1 MFFDSVLEIPEIAK
15 RNGTSIFVMP
25 GSQSV
30 EIKNA
35 ITLSPEGKATITID
49 QVRNVVR
56 LLSVRQ
62 VSHLFVVIR
71 PAELMNEEAANALLK
86 NLEEPGEK
94 VHFVL
99 ITEEPSRILPTILS
113 RASVYFLRASYDI
126 MGQIEVDDKIKELS
140 KKLMVARP
148 KDLTTIVEE
157 ITKRKDNVREYALSV
172 VDTAVEM
179 LYKSFLI
186 TGKTVFLKKIPK
198 FLKTYEAIYKNGH
211 IKLHLVA
218 DLC

>member
-1 MFFDSVLEIPEIAK
+1 MFFDSVVEIPEIAK
-15 RNGTSIFVMP
+15 RNGTSIFVVP
-25 GSQSV
+25 DSQPV

-35 ITLSPEGKATITID
+35 IMLSSEGKATITID
-49 QVRNVVR
+49 QVRNVMR
-56 LLSVRQ
+56 LLNVRQ

-99 ITEEPSRILPTILS
+99 ITEAPSRILPTILS
-113 RASVYFLRASYDI
+113 RAKVYFLRSSYDI
-126 MGQIEVDDKIKELS
+126 MGQINVDDKIKALS

-148 KDLTTIVEE
+148 KELTAIAEE
-157 ITKRKDNVREYALSV
+157 IVKHRDNVREYALNV
-172 VDTAVEM
+172 VGTAVEM
-179 LYKSFLI
+179 LYKTFLI

-198 FLKTYEAIYKNGH
+198 FLEVYEAIYKNGH